1 MADTETAAAAS
12 GPLAGLRIVEFVGIG
27 PAPFAAMLLADL
39 GAEIV
44 AIDRP
49 EPSPFRPGK
58 VLSRGRSF
66 VVADLKDPTQQ
77 DAALI
82 LIDTADALI
91 EGFRP
96 GVMERL
102 GLGPDVALTRNPKL
116 VYGRMTGWG
125 QTGPLAD
132 SPGHDIN
139 YIALSGALAAIG
151 TRETPVPPLNLLGD
165 FGGGAL
171 YLVAGLL
178 AAIFAAQRA
187 GQGQVVDCAISD
199 GVASLM
205 AMEAEMRATGL
216 SGARRGDNLLDGGA
230 PFYRT
235 YVCADGEHIA
245 IGALEPRFFA
255 RLCKLIGFDDPLIA
269 ERDDPTQ
276 WPLLSEKF
284 AAIFKTR
291 TREEWRAALEGTDAC
306 FAPVLSLAEAARH
319 PHPKARETFVTID
332 GVVQP
337 APAPRFSRTPGAI
350 RAIQGG
356 PHTLEEAAAI
366 WRKGMSQAA
375 ADRAS
380 ASRRQSRA
388 AGKAILISFS
398 GLPGTGKS
406 SIARELAA
414 KIGAVWL
421 RIDSIEQAVRESGV
435 VPGSIDDA
443 GYRAAYAIAEDNLRL
458 GRVVVGDSVNGWMLT
473 RNAWRDIG
481 LKAGAEVVEVEVI
494 CTDAEEHRRRIENR
508 TVDVPGLRLPD
519 WQAVISRDYHPWDR
533 KRLVVDTASRGIA
546 ACVDLILQAV

>member
-1 MADTETAAAAS
+1 MDDAKTAAAAG

-27 PAPFAAMLLADL
+27 PAPFAAMLLADM

-49 EPSPFRPGK
+49 EPSPFRPGP

-66 VVADLKDPTQQ
+66 VVADLKDPAQR
-77 DAALI
+77 DAALT
-82 LIDTADALI
+82 LIERADALI

-102 GLGPDVALTRNPKL
+102 GLGPDVALKRNPKL

-132 SPGHDIN
+132 SAGHDIN
-139 YIALSGALAAIG
+139 YIALSGALGAIG
-151 TRETPVPPLNLLGD
+151 VRETPIPPLNLVGD

-171 YLVAGLL
+171 YLVAGVL
-178 AAIFAAQRA
+178 AAIFAAQRT

-205 AMEAEMRATGL
+205 AMEAEMRAAGL
-216 SGARRGDNLLDGGA
+216 SQPQRGGNLLDGGA

-255 RLCKLIGFDDPLIA
+255 RLCELIGLDDSLIA
-269 ERDDPTQ
+269 ARDDRTL

-291 TREEWRAALEGTDAC
+291 TREEWRALLEGTDAC

-319 PHPKARETFVTID
+319 PHLEARGTFVAID

-337 APAPRFSRTPGAI
+337 APAPRFSRTPAAI
-350 RAIQGG
+350 RAVQGG
-356 PHTLEEAAAI
+356 PQTLEEAVAA
-366 WRKGMSQAA
+366 WREE
-375 ADRAS
+375 
-380 ASRRQSRA
+380 
-388 AGKAILISFS
+388 I
-398 GLPGTGKS
+398 PP
-406 SIARELAA
+406 AA
-414 KIGAVWL
+414 K
-421 RIDSIEQAVRESGV
+421 D
-435 VPGSIDDA
+435 
-443 GYRAAYAIAEDNLRL
+443 
-458 GRVVVGDSVNGWMLT
+458 
-473 RNAWRDIG
+473 G
-481 LKAGAEVVEVEVI
+481 L
-494 CTDAEEHRRRIENR
+494 
-508 TVDVPGLRLPD
+508 
-519 WQAVISRDYHPWDR
+519 
-533 KRLVVDTASRGIA
+533 
-546 ACVDLILQAV
+546 